1 MKNNYDNLLITCQ
14 AVLAKW
20 LLLIIYKTN
29 RWDIRGSENFEIA
42 LNNKQSVI
50 ISTWHGPLLTPFM
63 HLAKKKHYGLA
74 GLNRDGELI
83 SKVGNQLG
91 WKILRGSSS
100 KGGSRIFIEIVK
112 ILRQPSTLI
121 GITPD
126 GPRGPEK
133 IPKAGVIKAAQKTGA
148 IIIPVSSISTRNWKF
163 VNWHTFFLEKPFG
176 KIYLKYGKPIT
187 FKIEDDFELCKNSLI
202 KAMENVEKE
211 NREYVKKN
219 N

>member
-20 LLLIIYKTN
+20 LLLLIYKTN

-42 LNNKQSVI
+42 LNYKQSVI
-50 ISTWHGPLLTPFM
+50 ISTWHGQLLTPFM

-148 IIIPVSSISTRNWKF
+148 IIIPVSSISTKNWKF

>member
-14 AVLAKW
+14 AILAKW
-20 LLLIIYKTN
+20 LLLLIYKTN
-29 RWDIRGSENFEIA
+29 RWDIRGTENFEIA
-42 LNNKQSVI
+42 GSNNKSVI
-50 ISTWHGPLLTPFM
+50 ISTWHGQLLTPFM

-176 KIYLKYGKPIT
+176 KIYLKYGQPIT
-187 FKIEDDFELCKNSLI
+187 FKIDDDFELCKSSLI
-202 KAMENVEKE
+202 KAMDDVEKE
-211 NREYVKKN
+211 NKEYVKKN

>member
-20 LLLIIYKTN
+20 LLLLIYKTN

-42 LNNKQSVI
+42 LSNKKSVI
-50 ISTWHGPLLTPFM
+50 ISTWHGQLLTPFM

-83 SKVGNQLG
+83 SKVGTQLG

-126 GPRGPEK
+126 GPRGPER
-133 IPKAGVIKAAQKTGA
+133 IPKAGIIKAAQKTGA

-163 VNWHTFFLEKPFG
+163 INWHTFFLEKPFG

-187 FKIEDDFELCKNSLI
+187 FKIKDDFELCKNSLI

>member
-20 LLLIIYKTN
+20 LLLLIYKTN

-50 ISTWHGPLLTPFM
+50 ISTWHGQLLTPFM

-83 SKVGNQLG
+83 SKVGTQLG

-148 IIIPVSSISTRNWKF
+148 IIIPVSSISTKNWKF

-176 KIYLKYGKPIT
+176 KIYLKYGKLIT

>member
-14 AVLAKW
+14 AILAKW

-42 LNNKQSVI
+42 LNNKKSVI
-50 ISTWHGPLLTPFM
+50 ISTWHGQLLTTFM
-63 HLAKKKHYGLA
+63 HLAKKKYYGLA

-83 SKVGNQLG
+83 SRVGNQLG

-100 KGGSRIFIEIVK
+100 RGGSRIFIEIVK
-112 ILRQPSTLI
+112 ILRHPSTLI

>member
-42 LNNKQSVI
+42 LNNKKSVI
-50 ISTWHGPLLTPFM
+50 ISTWHGQLLTTFM
-63 HLAKKKHYGLA
+63 HLAKKKYYGLA

-83 SKVGNQLG
+83 SRVGNQLG

-100 KGGSRIFIEIVK
+100 RGGSRIFIEIVK

-187 FKIEDDFELCKNSLI
+187 FKIDDDFELCKSSLI
-202 KAMENVEKE
+202 KAMNDVEKD

>member
-1 MKNNYDNLLITCQ
+1 MKSNYDNLLITCQ
-14 AVLAKW
+14 AVLTKW

-42 LNNKQSVI
+42 LNNKKSVI
-50 ISTWHGPLLTPFM
+50 ISTWHGQLLTTFM
-63 HLAKKKHYGLA
+63 HLAKKKYYGLA

-83 SKVGNQLG
+83 SRVGNQLG

-100 KGGSRIFIEIVK
+100 RGGSRIFIEIVK

-148 IIIPVSSISTRNWKF
+148 IIIPVSSISTKNWKF

-187 FKIEDDFELCKNSLI
+187 FKIDDDFELCKSSLI
-202 KAMENVEKE
+202 KAMNDVEKD

>member
-14 AVLAKW
+14 AILAKW

-42 LNNKQSVI
+42 LNNKKSVI
-50 ISTWHGPLLTPFM
+50 ISTWHGQLLTTFM
-63 HLAKKKHYGLA
+63 HLAKKKYYGLA

-83 SKVGNQLG
+83 SRVGNQLG

-100 KGGSRIFIEIVK
+100 RGGSRIFIEIVK

-187 FKIEDDFELCKNSLI
+187 FKIDDDFELCKSSLI
-202 KAMENVEKE
+202 KAMNDVEKD

-219 N
+219 S

>member
-20 LLLIIYKTN
+20 LLLLIYKTN

-50 ISTWHGPLLTPFM
+50 ISTWHGQLLTTFM
-63 HLAKKKHYGLA
+63 HLAKKKYYGLA

-83 SKVGNQLG
+83 SRVGNQLG

-100 KGGSRIFIEIVK
+100 RGGSRIFIEIVK

-187 FKIEDDFELCKNSLI
+187 FKIDDDFELCKSSLI
-202 KAMENVEKE
+202 KAMNNVEKE

>member
-14 AVLAKW
+14 AILAKW

-42 LNNKQSVI
+42 LNNKKSVI
-50 ISTWHGPLLTPFM
+50 ISTWHGQLLTTFM
-63 HLAKKKHYGLA
+63 HLAKKKYYGLA

-83 SKVGNQLG
+83 SRVGNQLG

-100 KGGSRIFIEIVK
+100 RGGSRIFIEIVK
-112 ILRQPSTLI
+112 ILRHPSTLI

-187 FKIEDDFELCKNSLI
+187 FKIDDDFELCKSSLI
-202 KAMENVEKE
+202 KAMNDVEKD

>member
-1 MKNNYDNLLITCQ
+1 MKDNYDNLLITCQ

-20 LLLIIYKTN
+20 LLLLIYKTN

-50 ISTWHGPLLTPFM
+50 ISTWHGQLLTPFM

-148 IIIPVSSISTRNWKF
+148 IIIPVSSISTKNWKF

-187 FKIEDDFELCKNSLI
+187 FKIEDDFELCKKSLI

>member
-1 MKNNYDNLLITCQ
+1 MKNNYDSLLLTCQ
-14 AVLAKW
+14 AILAKW

-42 LNNKQSVI
+42 LNNKKSVI
-50 ISTWHGPLLTPFM
+50 ISTWHGQLLTTFM
-63 HLAKKKHYGLA
+63 HLAKKKYYGLA

-83 SKVGNQLG
+83 SRVGNQLG

-100 KGGSRIFIEIVK
+100 RGGSRIFIEIVK

-187 FKIEDDFELCKNSLI
+187 FKIDDDFELCKSSLI
-202 KAMENVEKE
+202 KAMNDVEKD

-219 N
+219 S

>member
-1 MKNNYDNLLITCQ
+1 MKYNYDNLLITCQ

-20 LLLIIYKTN
+20 LLLLIYKTN

-42 LNNKQSVI
+42 LSNKKSVI
-50 ISTWHGPLLTPFM
+50 ISTWHGQLLTPFM

-83 SKVGNQLG
+83 SKVGTQLG

-126 GPRGPEK
+126 GPRGPER

-163 VNWHTFFLEKPFG
+163 INWHTFFLEKPFG

>member
-42 LNNKQSVI
+42 LNNKKSVI
-50 ISTWHGPLLTPFM
+50 ISTWHGQLLTTFM
-63 HLAKKKHYGLA
+63 HLAKKKYYGLA

-83 SKVGNQLG
+83 SRVGNQLG

-100 KGGSRIFIEIVK
+100 RGGSRIFIEIVK

-187 FKIEDDFELCKNSLI
+187 FKIDDDFELCKSSLI
-202 KAMENVEKE
+202 KAMNNVEKE

>member
-42 LNNKQSVI
+42 LNNKKSVI
-50 ISTWHGPLLTPFM
+50 ISTWHGQLLTTFM
-63 HLAKKKHYGLA
+63 HLAKKKYYGLA

-83 SKVGNQLG
+83 SRVGNKLG

-100 KGGSRIFIEIVK
+100 RGGSRIFIEIVK

-187 FKIEDDFELCKNSLI
+187 FKIDDDFELCKSSLI
-202 KAMENVEKE
+202 KAMNDVEKD

>member
-1 MKNNYDNLLITCQ
+1 MKTYYKNLLITCQ

-29 RWDIRGSENFEIA
+29 RWDIRGSEYFEKE
-42 LNNKQSVI
+42 LNNKKSVI
-50 ISTWHGPLLTPFM
+50 ISTWHGQLLTPFM
-63 HLAKKKHYGLA
+63 HLAKKKYYGLA

-83 SKVGNQLG
+83 SRVGNQLG

-133 IPKAGVIKAAQKTGA
+133 IPKAGLIKAAQKTGA

-176 KIYLKYGKPIT
+176 KIYLKYGNPLT
-187 FKIEDDFELCKNSLI
+187 FKIDDEFEFCKSSLI
-202 KAMENVEKE
+202 KAMNNVEEE

>member
-20 LLLIIYKTN
+20 LLLLIYKTN

-50 ISTWHGPLLTPFM
+50 ISTWHGQLLTPFM

-148 IIIPVSSISTRNWKF
+148 IIIPVSSISTKNWKF

-176 KIYLKYGKPIT
+176 KIYLKYGEPIT

-211 NREYVKKN
+211 NREYVKKKN
-219 N
+219 

>member
-20 LLLIIYKTN
+20 LLLLIYKTN

-50 ISTWHGPLLTPFM
+50 ISTWHGQLLTPFM

-83 SKVGNQLG
+83 SKVGTQLG

-126 GPRGPEK
+126 GPRGPER

-148 IIIPVSSISTRNWKF
+148 IIIPVSSISTKNWKF

-187 FKIEDDFELCKNSLI
+187 FKIDDDFDLCKNSLI
-202 KAMENVEKE
+202 KAMDNAEKE

>member
-1 MKNNYDNLLITCQ
+1 MKNNYDNLLITFQ
-14 AVLAKW
+14 ATLAKW
-20 LLLIIYKTN
+20 LLLLIYNTN
-29 RWDIRGSENFEIA
+29 RWDIRGSKNFEIA
-42 LNNKQSVI
+42 LNNKKSVI
-50 ISTWHGPLLTPFM
+50 ISTWHGQLLTPFM

-83 SKVGNQLG
+83 SKVGNKLG

-100 KGGSRIFIEIVK
+100 KGGSRIFIEIVR

-133 IPKAGVIKAAQKTGA
+133 IPKAGIIKAAQKTGA

-187 FKIEDDFELCKNSLI
+187 FEIEDDFEFCKNSLI
-202 KAMENVEKE
+202 KAMDNVEKE

>member
-1 MKNNYDNLLITCQ
+1 
-14 AVLAKW
+14 
-20 LLLIIYKTN
+20 
-29 RWDIRGSENFEIA
+29 
-42 LNNKQSVI
+42 
-50 ISTWHGPLLTPFM
+50 M

-148 IIIPVSSISTRNWKF
+148 IIIPVSSISTKNWKF

>member
-42 LNNKQSVI
+42 LNNKKSVI
-50 ISTWHGPLLTPFM
+50 ISTWHGQLLTTFM
-63 HLAKKKHYGLA
+63 HLAKKKYYGLA

-83 SKVGNQLG
+83 SRVGNQLG

-100 KGGSRIFIEIVK
+100 RGGSRIFIEIVR

-187 FKIEDDFELCKNSLI
+187 FKIDDDFELCKSSLI
-202 KAMENVEKE
+202 KAMNDVEKD

>member
-20 LLLIIYKTN
+20 LLLLIYKTN

-42 LNNKQSVI
+42 LNNKKSVI
-50 ISTWHGPLLTPFM
+50 ISTWHGQLLTPFM

-126 GPRGPEK
+126 GPRGPQK
-133 IPKAGVIKAAQKTGA
+133 IPNAGLIKHSQITGE
-148 IIIPVSSISTRNWKF
+148 IIIPVSSISRKNWKF

-187 FKIEDDFELCKNSLI
+187 FKIDDDFELCKSSLI
-202 KAMENVEKE
+202 KAMDDVEKE

>member
-14 AVLAKW
+14 AILAKW

-42 LNNKQSVI
+42 LNNKKSVI
-50 ISTWHGPLLTPFM
+50 ISTWHGQLLTTFM
-63 HLAKKKHYGLA
+63 HLAKKKYYGLA

-83 SKVGNQLG
+83 SRVGNQLG

-100 KGGSRIFIEIVK
+100 RGGSRIFIEIVK

-187 FKIEDDFELCKNSLI
+187 FKIDDDFELCKSSLI
-202 KAMENVEKE
+202 KAMNDVEKD
-211 NREYVKKN
+211 NKEYVKKN

>member
-20 LLLIIYKTN
+20 LLLLIYKTN

-50 ISTWHGPLLTPFM
+50 ISTWHGQLLTPFM

-148 IIIPVSSISTRNWKF
+148 IIIPVSSISTKNWKF

-211 NREYVKKN
+211 NREYVKKSN
-219 N
+219 

>member
-42 LNNKQSVI
+42 LNNKKSVI
-50 ISTWHGPLLTPFM
+50 ISTWHGQLLTTFM
-63 HLAKKKHYGLA
+63 HLAKKKYYGLA

-83 SKVGNQLG
+83 SRVGNRLG

-100 KGGSRIFIEIVK
+100 RGGSRIFIEIVK

-187 FKIEDDFELCKNSLI
+187 FKIDDDFELCKSSLI
-202 KAMENVEKE
+202 KAMNDVEKD

>member
-1 MKNNYDNLLITCQ
+1 MKNGYADFILTCQ
-14 AVLAKW
+14 AFLAKW

-29 RWDIRGSENFEIA
+29 KWDIRGIENFEIA
-42 LNNKQSVI
+42 LKNKKSVI
-50 ISTWHGPLLTPFM
+50 ISTWHGQLLTSFM
-63 HLAKKKHYGLA
+63 HLAKKRYYGLA
-74 GLNRDGELI
+74 GLNKDGELI
-83 SKVGNQLG
+83 SKVGSQLG

-100 KGGSRIFIEIVK
+100 KGGSRIFVEIVK

-133 IPKAGVIKAAQKTGA
+133 IPKPGVIKAAQKTDA
-148 IIIPVSSISTRNWKF
+148 VIIPVSSISTKNWKF

-176 KIYLKYGKPIT
+176 KIYLQYGRAIT
-187 FKIEDDFELCKNSLI
+187 FKIDDDFELCKNLLI
-202 KAMENVEKE
+202 DAMNDVEQK
-211 NREYVKKN
+211 NKDYVKKN

>member
-20 LLLIIYKTN
+20 LLLLIYKTN

-50 ISTWHGPLLTPFM
+50 ISTWHGQLLTPFM

-202 KAMENVEKE
+202 KAKENVEKE

>member
-42 LNNKQSVI
+42 LNNKKSVI
-50 ISTWHGPLLTPFM
+50 ISTWHGQLLTTFM
-63 HLAKKKHYGLA
+63 HLAKKKYYGLA

-83 SKVGNQLG
+83 SRVGNKLG

-100 KGGSRIFIEIVK
+100 RGGSRIFIEIVK

-187 FKIEDDFELCKNSLI
+187 FKIDDDFELCKSSLI
-202 KAMENVEKE
+202 KAMNDVEKD
-211 NREYVKKN
+211 NRAYVKKN

>member
-14 AVLAKW
+14 AILAKW
-20 LLLIIYKTN
+20 LLLLIYKTN
-29 RWDIRGSENFEIA
+29 RWDIRGIENFEIA
-42 LNNKQSVI
+42 LNNKKSVI
-50 ISTWHGPLLTPFM
+50 ISTWHGQLLTPFM

-163 VNWHTFFLEKPFG
+163 VNWHTFFFRKT
-176 KIYLKYGKPIT
+176 IW
-187 FKIEDDFELCKNSLI
+187 
-202 KAMENVEKE
+202 
-211 NREYVKKN
+211 
-219 N
+219 

>member
-1 MKNNYDNLLITCQ
+1 MKNNYDNLLITFQ
-14 AVLAKW
+14 ATLAKW
-20 LLLIIYKTN
+20 LLLLIYNTN

-42 LNNKQSVI
+42 LNNKKSVI
-50 ISTWHGPLLTPFM
+50 ISTWHGQLLTPFM

-83 SKVGNQLG
+83 SKVGNKLG

-100 KGGSRIFIEIVK
+100 KGGSRIFIEIVR

-176 KIYLKYGKPIT
+176 KIYLKYGNPIT

>member
-20 LLLIIYKTN
+20 LLLLIYKTN

-50 ISTWHGPLLTPFM
+50 ISTWHGQLLTPFM

-100 KGGSRIFIEIVK
+100 KGGSKIFIDIVK

-133 IPKAGVIKAAQKTGA
+133 IPKAGVIKAAQKNGA
-148 IIIPVSSISTRNWKF
+148 IIIPVSSISSKNWKF

>member
-1 MKNNYDNLLITCQ
+1 
-14 AVLAKW
+14 
-20 LLLIIYKTN
+20 
-29 RWDIRGSENFEIA
+29 
-42 LNNKQSVI
+42 
-50 ISTWHGPLLTPFM
+50 M

-148 IIIPVSSISTRNWKF
+148 IIIPVSSISTKNWKF

-187 FKIEDDFELCKNSLI
+187 FKIDDDFELCKSSLI
-202 KAMENVEKE
+202 KAMNDVEKD

>member
-20 LLLIIYKTN
+20 LLLLIYKTN

-42 LNNKQSVI
+42 LNNKKSVI
-50 ISTWHGPLLTPFM
+50 ISTWHGQLLTPFM

-83 SKVGNQLG
+83 SKVGTQLG

-148 IIIPVSSISTRNWKF
+148 IIIPVSSISTRNWKI

-176 KIYLKYGKPIT
+176 KIYLKYGKPIR
-187 FKIEDDFELCKNSLI
+187 FKIDDDFELCKNSLI
-202 KAMENVEKE
+202 KAMDNVEKE

>member
-1 MKNNYDNLLITCQ
+1 MKSNYDNLLITCQ

-42 LNNKQSVI
+42 LNNKKSVI
-50 ISTWHGPLLTPFM
+50 ISTWHGQLLTTFM
-63 HLAKKKHYGLA
+63 HLAKKKYYGLA

-83 SKVGNQLG
+83 SRVGNQLG

-100 KGGSRIFIEIVK
+100 RGGSRIFIEIVK

-187 FKIEDDFELCKNSLI
+187 FKIDDDFELCKSSLI
-202 KAMENVEKE
+202 KAMNDVEKD

-219 N
+219 S

>member
-14 AVLAKW
+14 AILAKW
-20 LLLIIYKTN
+20 LLLLIYKTN
-29 RWDIRGSENFEIA
+29 RWDIRGTENFEIA
-42 LNNKQSVI
+42 LSNNKSVI
-50 ISTWHGPLLTPFM
+50 ISTWHGQLLTPFM
-63 HLAKKKHYGLA
+63 HLAKKNHYGLA

-176 KIYLKYGKPIT
+176 KIYLKYGQPIT
-187 FKIEDDFELCKNSLI
+187 FKIDDDFELCKSSLI
-202 KAMENVEKE
+202 KAMDDVEKE
-211 NREYVKKN
+211 NKEYVKKN